1 MDFKKFVQIA
11 LKDIRSLFTD
21 RATLVIILLTPF
33 ILTLVLA
40 AAFGGVT
47 SGGGSPVSNIPVVI
61 VNQDKGTSVV
71 IMQMNFGQQMTD
83 TLKNIKVKADDPNP
97 LLKVDVL
104 DDETQARA
112 RVTQGKAV
120 AAVIIP
126 ADFSNS
132 LNPANASFGDTKIRL
147 TIFRD
152 AANPITADIVTS
164 VVQQMLNGFTNSMIA
179 INAGAKVDPAAVA
192 YAQSISQ
199 GIFQEVGKAS
209 STASDNTEQAAAP
222 QNQGQGMNLLQYFA
236 PAMAIFFLNF
246 SMAFG
251 AVSIIDERDNG
262 TLQRL
267 LISPTSRMT
276 ILAGKLGGTYVSGLL
291 QLTALI
297 IATSLIGPVMGIKT
311 PVWGTNIP
319 ALIVVSLVVVA
330 GAIGLGTLIAALC
343 RTRQQA
349 NVVANAIL
357 ILMGIAGGTFF
368 ASTSGRPPMGIL
380 SQLTV
385 NYWAN
390 NAFSTLSQTGDLTAV
405 LPNLAALLLIFVAGF
420 GIGVFL
426 FNRRLEA

>member
-1 MDFKKFVQIA
+1 M
-11 LKDIRSLFTD
+11 
-21 RATLVIILLTPF
+21 
-33 ILTLVLA
+33 
-40 AAFGGVT
+40 T
-47 SGGGSPVSNIPVVI
+47 SGGGSPVSNIPVVV

-83 TLKNIKVKADDPNP
+83 ALKNIKVNANDPDP

-112 RVTQGKAV
+112 LVTQGKAV

-126 ADFSNS
+126 ADFSDS
-132 LNPANASFGDTKIRL
+132 LNPANASFGDAKIRL
-147 TIFRD
+147 SIFRD
-152 AANPITADIVTS
+152 AANPITADIVAS

-179 INAGAKVDPAAVA
+179 INAGAKVDPSAVA

-199 GIFQEVGKAS
+199 GIFQQMNNPS
-209 STASDNTEQAAAP
+209 SATGEGGTQAAAQ
-222 QNQGQGMNLLQYFA
+222 QNQGPGINLLQYFA

-251 AVSIIDERDNG
+251 AVSIIEEKENG

-291 QLTALI
+291 QVTALI

-319 ALIVVSLVVVA
+319 ALILVTLVVVA

-349 NVVANAIL
+349 NVIANAIL
-357 ILMGIAGGTFF
+357 MLMGIAGGTFF
-368 ASTSGRPPMGIL
+368 VSTSGAPPMGIL

-390 NAFSTLSQTGDLTAV
+390 NAFTTLSQTGDLSTV
-405 LPNLAALLLIFVAGF
+405 LPHLTALLLIFVVGF

-426 FNRRLEA
+426 FSRRLEA

>member
-1 MDFKKFVQIA
+1 MDFRKFVQIA
-11 LKDIRSLFTD
+11 LKDVRSVFTD
-21 RATLVIILLTPF
+21 RATLVIILATPF
-33 ILTLVLA
+33 IMTLVLA
-40 AAFGGVT
+40 AAFGGMT
-47 SGGGSPVSNIPVVI
+47 SGGSPVSNVPVVV

-83 TLKNIKVKADDPNP
+83 ALKNIKVNANDPNP

-112 RVTQGKAV
+112 LVTQGKAV

-132 LNPANASFGDTKIRL
+132 LNPANASFGDSKIRL
-147 TIFRD
+147 SIFRD
-152 AANPITADIVTS
+152 AANPITADIVAS
-164 VVQQMLNGFTNSMIA
+164 VVQQMVNGFTNSMIA
-179 INAGAKVDPAAVA
+179 INAGAKVDPSAVA

-199 GIFQEVGKAS
+199 GIFQEMAKTS
-209 STASDNTEQAAAP
+209 STTGESGTQAAAQ
-222 QNQGQGMNLLQYFA
+222 QNQGPGINLLQYFA

-251 AVSIIDERDNG
+251 AVSIIEEKENG

-291 QLTALI
+291 QIAALI

-319 ALIVVSLVVVA
+319 ALVVVTLVVVA
-330 GAIGLGTLIAALC
+330 GAIGLGTLIAALS

-368 ASTSGRPPMGIL
+368 ASTSGAPPMGIL

-390 NAFSTLSQTGDLTAV
+390 NAFTTLSQTGDLSTV
-405 LPNLAALLLIFVAGF
+405 LPHLTALLLIFVVGF

-426 FNRRLEA
+426 FSRRLEA

>member
-11 LKDIRSLFTD
+11 IKDVRSVFTD
-21 RATLVIILLTPF
+21 RATLVIILATPF
-33 ILTLVLA
+33 IMTLVLA
-40 AAFGGVT
+40 AAFGNVG
-47 SGGGSPVSNIPVVI
+47 SGGGSPVSNIPVVV

-83 TLKNIKVKADDPNP
+83 ALKNIKVKADDPNP
-97 LLKVDVL
+97 LLKVDVF

-112 RVTQGKAV
+112 LVTQGKAV

-132 LNPANASFGDTKIRL
+132 LNPANASFGDSKIRL

-164 VVQQMLNGFTNSMIA
+164 VVQQMVNGFTNSMIA
-179 INAGAKVDPAAVA
+179 INAGAKVDPSAIA

-199 GIFQEVGKAS
+199 GIFQEVSKAS
-209 STASDNTEQAAAP
+209 TTTSESDTQETPQ
-222 QNQGQGMNLLQYFA
+222 QNQGQGINLLQYFA

-251 AVSIIDERDNG
+251 AVSIIEEKDNG

-291 QLTALI
+291 QIAALI

-319 ALIVVSLVVVA
+319 ALIVVTLVVVA
-330 GAIGLGTLIAALC
+330 GAIGLGTLIAALS

-390 NAFSTLSQTGDLTAV
+390 NAFTTLSQTGDLTSV
-405 LPNLAALLLIFVAGF
+405 LPNMIALLLIFVVGF

-426 FNRRLEA
+426 FSRRLEA